1 MIDANIDILE
11 QDVKDR
17 ITSFRKRTE
26 GNKKK
31 AAWVVIFSS
40 VISALTTVLIG
51 VSSIISGDNPEFS
64 RFLNILALITSSSLP
79 ILLSWDT
86 FFNHKKLW
94 VQYTET
100 LTKLYDLE
108 ADVKHLKKNSEDKK
122 MEIEQKTVNE
132 LYIRYKDIL
141 QNTNQTWIGMRKET
155 LEAKLNNPTDKK

>member
-17 ITSFRKRTE
+17 ITSFRKRTD

-31 AAWVVIFSS
+31 AARVVILSS
-40 VISALTTVLIG
+40 FISALTTILIG
-51 VSSIISGDNPEFS
+51 ISSIVSSDNPEFS
-64 RFLNILALITSSSLP
+64 KFLNILALITSSSLP

-94 VQYTET
+94 VQYTDT

-108 ADVKHLKKNSEDKK
+108 ADLKHLRKNSEDKK
-122 MEIEQKTVNE
+122 MEIEQKMVNE
-132 LYIRYKDIL
+132 FYMRYKDIL
-141 QNTNQTWIGMRKET
+141 QNTNQSWIGMRKET
-155 LEAKLNNPTDKK
+155 LEMKPILPTDKK